1 MLSTGGEFSA
11 VALCFCRQHIC
22 WSLEERPR
30 LSTDGPFTLGR
41 RGLASSFAWF
51 GFLQTAWTVWQF
63 GRCLFSYF
71 FGSPPVACF
80 CSSITAS
87 SLSVDRGLV
96 SAGSSEG
103 TLKGIK
109 LPEVAL
115 ALRGA
120 HPRLCRAK
128 PAAQV
133 H

>member
-1 MLSTGGEFSA
+1 MDRSHLAA
-11 VALCFCRQHIC
+11 VAWPAAL
-22 WSLEERPR
+22 L
-30 LSTDGPFTLGR
+30 
-41 RGLASSFAWF
+41 GLASSRPLGPCGNLGVVYLAI
-51 GFLQTAWTVWQF
+51 
-63 GRCLFSYF
+63 F